1 MVSTKKLPQAPTGVK
16 YFIIIIIIMSVKP
29 TLLTT

>member
-16 YFIIIIIIMSVKP
+16 YFIIIIMSVKP